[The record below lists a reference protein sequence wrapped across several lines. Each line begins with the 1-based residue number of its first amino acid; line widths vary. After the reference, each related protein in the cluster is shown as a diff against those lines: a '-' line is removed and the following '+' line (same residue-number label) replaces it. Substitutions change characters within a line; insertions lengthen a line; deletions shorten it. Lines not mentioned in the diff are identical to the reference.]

1 MKAWLER
8 IWSWVKAGPSTTDE
22 LEEKEERESREQQQQ
37 REQARLQRE
46 RSNRRDDTDGF
57 RVVR

>member
-8 IWSWVKAGPSTTDE
+8 IWSWVKADLSTRDE
-22 LEEKEERESREQQQQ
+22 LEKKEEREYREQQKQP
-37 REQARLQRE
+37 EQARLHRE
-46 RSNRRDDTDGF
+46 GQNRPGDTDGF

>member
-8 IWSWVKAGPSTTDE
+8 IWSWVKADLSTKDK
-22 LEEKEERESREQQQQ
+22 LEEEEGEYREQQEQ
-37 REQARLQRE
+37 RDQARLQKE
-46 RSNRRDDTDGF
+46 RQNRRDDTDGF

>member
-1 MKAWLER
+1 MKAWVER
-8 IWSWVKAGPSTTDE
+8 IWSWVKADLSTRDE
-22 LEEKEERESREQQQQ
+22 LEEKEEGEYREPQEQ

-46 RSNRRDDTDGF
+46 KQARRGDTDGF

>member
-8 IWSWVKAGPSTTDE
+8 IWSWVKADLSTTDE
-22 LEEKEERESREQQQQ
+22 LEEKEEREHREQQAQ
-37 REQARLQRE
+37 REQARLQRK
-46 RSNRRDDTDGF
+46 RQNRLGDTDGF